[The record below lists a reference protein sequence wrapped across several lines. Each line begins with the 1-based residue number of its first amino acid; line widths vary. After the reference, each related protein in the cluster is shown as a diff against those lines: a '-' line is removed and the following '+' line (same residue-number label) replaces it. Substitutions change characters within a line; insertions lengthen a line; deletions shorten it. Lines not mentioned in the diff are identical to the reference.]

1 MPDADALASV
11 RNEHRIT
18 LRTTIENVKQEA
30 KDNGNSRNVALVLEP
45 IELIRR
51 GQDDRL
57 QVLEA
62 SS

>member
-62 SS
+62 NP

>member
-18 LRTTIENVKQEA
+18 LRTIIETVKQEA
-30 KDNGNSRNVALVLEP
+30 KDSGGSRNVALAL
-45 IELIRR
+45 ELIEIILR

-57 QVLEA
+57 QALE
-62 SS
+62 SRP

>member
-18 LRTTIENVKQEA
+18 LRTIIETVKQEA
-30 KDNGNSRNVALVLEP
+30 KDNGGSRNVALALDL
-45 IELIRR
+45 IEIILR

-57 QVLEA
+57 QALE
-62 SS
+62 SKL